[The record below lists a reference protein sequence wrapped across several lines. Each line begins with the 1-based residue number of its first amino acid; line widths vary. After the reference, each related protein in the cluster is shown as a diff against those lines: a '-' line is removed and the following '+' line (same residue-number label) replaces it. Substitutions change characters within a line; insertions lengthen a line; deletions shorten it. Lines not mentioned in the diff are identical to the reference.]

1 MEVGRVSMSSV
12 FLLCLVLSV
21 LLFAVKD
28 VGPQHRVSYSQYPWT
43 FWDDLKSNLEEFN
56 LDLLLVPTCAGG
68 HFVPLL
74 RKKFIK
80 TRVAYSANHTASFN
94 PVEVTLVRSG
104 DIHPQPGPEK
114 QSDSRQER
122 HITVAHL
129 NARSIKNRNH
139 FILIKDVV
147 LAKKFDILCI
157 SESWLDNSI
166 SDIELD
172 IPGYD
177 IHRLDRT
184 NKLGGGV
191 CTFVKQNLKVECLQH
206 LSSIASSG
214 LHQLWLKIQAGNCRS
229 FLICTV
235 YRPLSATLDCFDTEL
250 RDALISAMPMNK
262 PIYILGDLNCNLL
275 NSSDLAS
282 QALINFCAS
291 FNLTQLIRQPTRI
304 TESSATLIDV
314 ILTSHENLTTDT
326 QVMPSSISDHD
337 LIYVVLKIKRQRPK
351 PVYITTRSFKN
362 YQQDAFLRDISMVPW
377 CIVDCFDDIDDSLYA
392 FNTLFNDVLDKHAP
406 IRKVRIRGRP
416 SPYITDEIRELM
428 TSRDRWRKIARR
440 SSSPDAWTVYKKL
453 RNDVKRE
460 IRSAER
466 AFAVHQI
473 TNNPNNSSQLWKTI
487 RSFIPKKSASMRSF
501 SKDDRTVANDFNRF
515 FSSVGQ
521 VAVDRINS
529 LANECNFDLSA
540 PAFDPR
546 IFPVTILCTWI
557 VMK

>member
-1 MEVGRVSMSSV
+1 M
-12 FLLCLVLSV
+12 
-21 LLFAVKD
+21 
-28 VGPQHRVSYSQYPWT
+28 
-43 FWDDLKSNLEEFN
+43 EEFN

-68 HFVPLL
+68 HFVLLL

-214 LHQLWLKIQAGNCRS
+214 LHQLWLKIDSGNCRS

-235 YRPLSATLDCFDTEL
+235 YRPPSATLDCFDTEL
-250 RDALISAMPMNK
+250 CDALISAMPMNK
-262 PIYILGDLNCNLL
+262 PIY
-275 NSSDLAS
+275 
-282 QALINFCAS
+282 
-291 FNLTQLIRQPTRI
+291 LT
-304 TESSATLIDV
+304 
-314 ILTSHENLTTDT
+314 
-326 QVMPSSISDHD
+326 
-337 LIYVVLKIKRQRPK
+337 
-351 PVYITTRSFKN
+351 
-362 YQQDAFLRDISMVPW
+362 
-377 CIVDCFDDIDDSLYA
+377 
-392 FNTLFNDVLDKHAP
+392 
-406 IRKVRIRGRP
+406 
-416 SPYITDEIRELM
+416 
-428 TSRDRWRKIARR
+428 
-440 SSSPDAWTVYKKL
+440 
-453 RNDVKRE
+453 
-460 IRSAER
+460 
-466 AFAVHQI
+466 
-473 TNNPNNSSQLWKTI
+473 
-487 RSFIPKKSASMRSF
+487 
-501 SKDDRTVANDFNRF
+501 
-515 FSSVGQ
+515 
-521 VAVDRINS
+521 
-529 LANECNFDLSA
+529 
-540 PAFDPR
+540 
-546 IFPVTILCTWI
+546 
-557 VMK
+557 